1 MGEKTQI
8 VITTAGSNVPLSL
21 PAAYSALTPLTSW
34 QTLVAQ
40 ASRGNYPSYTS
51 YSELHYWS
59 VAFEKISEIESIDI
73 MSELIEDALKAAEWE
88 IRTEQSQ
95 YIDFY
100 NTLTGATGMRMSEGR
115 RVYIRDGLKI
125 VVTDNAILFAGKGS
139 HFIDETADI
148 VTNEDLLL
156 SFLDWLYEGGDCPII
171 KPLIKRIHQKIKT
184 PTYPTSNDHLARKNN
199 RKK

>member
-1 MGEKTQI
+1 MREKTQI
-8 VITTAGSNVPLSL
+8 MITTAGSNAPLIL
-21 PAAYSALTPLTSW
+21 PAAHSALTPLTSW
-34 QTLVAQ
+34 QTLVAG
-40 ASRGNYPSYTS
+40 AGRGNYPSYTS

-95 YIDFY
+95 YVDFY

-125 VVTDNAILFAGKGS
+125 VVTDSAILFGGKGS
-139 HFIDETADI
+139 IFIDSTADI
-148 VTNEDLLL
+148 VTDEDLLL
-156 SFLDWLYEGGDCPII
+156 KFLDWLYEGGDCPIMNGLMHRLV
-171 KPLIKRIHQKIKT
+171 KKAN
-184 PTYPTSNDHLARKNN
+184 TYPTSNSNNLNRKNN